1 MADDDDLESKQCQ
14 YTNAQASIKHGGT
27 PPEFVYALYDL
38 EKDPYE
44 VVNLYDEGSTELEGV
59 KQALYADLYAVH
71 ARATKDRSEGA
82 AQILSTC
89 EVKWNQAGGYIM
101 PFEEADSGS
110 GGDKTVPSYCGM
122 WDGSKGNILSS
133 RW

>member
-1 MADDDDLESKQCQ
+1 M
-14 YTNAQASIKHGGT
+14 
-27 PPEFVYALYDL
+27 
-38 EKDPYE
+38 
-44 VVNLYDEGSTELEGV
+44 VNLYDEGSTELEGV

-101 PFEEADSGS
+101 PFEEAESGS
-110 GGDKTVPSYCGM
+110 GSSSGGKSVPSYCGM
-122 WDGSKGNILSS
+122 WDDSKGSILSS
-133 RW
+133 RR